1 MSEQNIT
8 LLKILVIGES
18 AVGKSALLLRYI
30 DNTFTQTFM
39 TTIGVDFKNK
49 VIDIEGNVVKLQIW
63 DTAGQEKF
71 RAITKAYYRGAHG
84 ILVVFDISN
93 LESFHRTNIWLDSI
107 RNESSDIEVML
118 IGNKADLERKV
129 SEEEARGLAEKY
141 EIPYYE
147 TSAKED
153 KGVTEAFEKLAAAAF
168 QKYKASPNK
177 DKKVK
182 RLDQPAPE
190 TTKKKDCC

>member
-1 MSEQNIT
+1 MSEQIST

-30 DNTFTQTFM
+30 DNVFTQTFM

-49 VIDIEGNVVKLQIW
+49 VIDIDGNKVKLQIW

-93 LESFHRTNIWLDSI
+93 VESFHRTSAWLDSI
-107 RNESSDIEVML
+107 KNENCDIEVLL
-118 IGNKADLERKV
+118 IGNKADLERAV
-129 SEEEARGLAEKY
+129 SKEEAEGLAEKY
-141 EIPYYE
+141 DIPYFE

-153 KGVTEAFEKLAAAAF
+153 KGVTEAFEKLAYAA
-168 QKYKASPNK
+168 YKRYQNAPH
-177 DKKVK
+177 DKG
-182 RLDQPAPE
+182 
-190 TTKKKDCC
+190 TKKLDAPQSEDNKKGCC